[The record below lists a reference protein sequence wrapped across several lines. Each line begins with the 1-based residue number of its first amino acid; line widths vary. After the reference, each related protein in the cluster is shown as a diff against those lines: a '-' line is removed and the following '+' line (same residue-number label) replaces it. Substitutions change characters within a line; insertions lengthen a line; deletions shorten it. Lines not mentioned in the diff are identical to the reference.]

1 LRCHFAAALSTACD
15 AGERPLTLSVVLR
28 ARPGRDQ
35 TPPGAPRTD
44 FPASSSKGAA
54 SSAQSAFHRQVLP
67 RVRFRGARFVGA
79 RHQCLGFATE
89 DPASDAPSLPRCSR
103 PEWLDP
109 VSRSSALHRG
119 GVTGQT
125 SPVDFCN
132 QSRSASTT
140 VEPSE
145 PRAPR
150 SWSPTRA
157 AVFRTAAFRQAGRIA
172 GGCARAHANQDV
184 TGQGPGS
191 KAFAFMHGSSRRDR
205 SRWELHPNLIGLD
218 TSCREIVT
226 PPAGDRRCQAIAWM
240 TSLRTRPACP
250 ASPRCSPSRVAS
262 RKPPRRGMRSAE
274 PEVPS
279 IGGPPRERWVPSSP
293 GCPQPVE

>member
-15 AGERPLTLSVVLR
+15 AGERPLTLSVALR
-28 ARPGRDQ
+28 ARPGLDQ
-35 TPPGAPRTD
+35 TPFGAPRTES
-44 FPASSSKGAA
+44 PASSSKGAA

-109 VSRSSALHRG
+109 ASRSSALHRG

-140 VEPSE
+140 VRPSE

-157 AVFRTAAFRQAGRIA
+157 AVFRTVPFGSGTDCGWLCASARQPR
-172 GGCARAHANQDV
+172 RH
-184 TGQGPGS
+184 GPGAGA

-205 SRWELHPNLIGLD
+205 SRWELHPNPIGSD

-279 IGGPPRERWVPSSP
+279 IGGPPHKRWVPSSP

>member
-1 LRCHFAAALSTACD
+1 MPRS
-15 AGERPLTLSVVLR
+15 
-28 ARPGRDQ
+28 RPGRDQ

-119 GVTGQT
+119 GLTGQT

-150 SWSPTRA
+150 SWSSMSA
-157 AVFRTAAFRQAGRIA
+157 AVFRTAAFRQRNGLRVAVHEARPTKTSRARGRLEGVCPLCTA
-172 GGCARAHANQDV
+172 
-184 TGQGPGS
+184 
-191 KAFAFMHGSSRRDR
+191 
-205 SRWELHPNLIGLD
+205 
-218 TSCREIVT
+218 
-226 PPAGDRRCQAIAWM
+226 PPAAIARGGSF
-240 TSLRTRPACP
+240 TPTRSARTPH
-250 ASPRCSPSRVAS
+250 VAS
-262 RKPPRRGMRSAE
+262 SWRRRLETDVARS
-274 PEVPS
+274 S
-279 IGGPPRERWVPSSP
+279 HG
-293 GCPQPVE
+293 